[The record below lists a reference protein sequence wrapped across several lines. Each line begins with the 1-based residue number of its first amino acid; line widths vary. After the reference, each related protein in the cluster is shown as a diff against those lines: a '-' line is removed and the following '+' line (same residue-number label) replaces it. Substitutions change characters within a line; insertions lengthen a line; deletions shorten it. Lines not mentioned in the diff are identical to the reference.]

1 MGARS
6 SRSGCPWSEASQRRR
21 RAGRRSRRGRLH
33 AIYALVTDALDPELD
48 QLFQLAPADVVPARN
63 ALADRLRKAGDRAS
77 AARVMTVK
85 RPTPGAWAINQV
97 YFREPELLERARNR
111 AATLQELHAA
121 DGVDG
126 RQLSA
131 AVDAQRGATQAVVDA
146 AVRYCEAAGLAGG
159 PPHQRKIFTSVQGWL
174 SGTADEPPGRMTHDL
189 EASGFDAIGSVG
201 LVLPHV
207 PRSLAAAGAAS
218 RPPAP
223 AAAGRSPEP
232 ARSKPPEPDPRAL
245 AQATEQLAQRE
256 REARTAVE
264 RARQRD
270 ADRKQTE
277 LELERARLS
286 VKDAERAL
294 VHLRA
299 AVGQRESEH
308 ARAQAAASEAL
319 EAQARAERAVAGA
332 RTTLADLRGHR
343 SGPR

>member
-1 MGARS
+1 M
-6 SRSGCPWSEASQRRR
+6 
-21 RAGRRSRRGRLH
+21 
-33 AIYALVTDALDPELD
+33 TDALDAELD
-48 QLFQLAPADVVPARN
+48 TLFQLPPADVVPARN

-77 AARVMTVK
+77 AARVMAVK

-97 YFREPELLERARNR
+97 YFREPELLERARDR
-111 AATLQELHAA
+111 AAKLQELHAA

-146 AVRYCEAAGLAGG
+146 AVRYCDAASLAGG
-159 PPHQRKIFTSVQGWL
+159 PPQQRKIFTSVQGWL

-218 RPPAP
+218 NPAP
-223 AAAGRSPEP
+223 AATGAAGRGPEP
-232 ARSKPPEPDPRAL
+232 ARSKPAEPDPRAL
-245 AQATEQLAQRE
+245 ALATDELAKRE

-270 ADRKQTE
+270 TDRKQTE

-294 VHLRA
+294 VHLQA
-299 AVGQRESEH
+299 AVAQREADH
-308 ARAQAAASEAL
+308 TRAQTASSEAL
-319 EAQARAERAVAGA
+319 EAQARAEQAVVEA
-332 RTTLADLRGHR
+332 RTTLANLRGHR